1 MSLACEHAGDA
12 PDVGNEEPC
21 FGTCD
26 GFFPVFCHSAAPSK
40 PCEGSL
46 DYPPAWDDLKAFRG
60 VGALDDLQCPA
71 PDLFQSGQ
79 SGEVGGDKRLKW

>member
-1 MSLACEHAGDA
+1 
-12 PDVGNEEPC
+12 VGNEEPC

-40 PCEGSL
+40 PCEGPL

-60 VGALDDLQCPA
+60 VGALDDLQWAVSSCKCNG
-71 PDLFQSGQ
+71 FI
-79 SGEVGGDKRLKW
+79 EGGHFFGHGFGGCFPV